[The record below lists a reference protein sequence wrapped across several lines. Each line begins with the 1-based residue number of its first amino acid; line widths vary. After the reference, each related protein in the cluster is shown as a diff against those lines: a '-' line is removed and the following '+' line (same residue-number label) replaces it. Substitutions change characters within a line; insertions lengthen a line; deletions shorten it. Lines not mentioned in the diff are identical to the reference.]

1 MNAFDG
7 AELCISS
14 NLKYIARHWMISA
27 LKITDKK
34 NTYFM
39 FDPQQDFLSRHP
51 EQSTCNIIFKMD
63 TKRSRGTA
71 QYAAQA
77 QNYSLG
83 TEQYE

>member
-1 MNAFDG
+1 
-7 AELCISS
+7 
-14 NLKYIARHWMISA
+14 
-27 LKITDKK
+27 
-34 NTYFM
+34 M